1 LKTRAIRDGDYYI
14 VNGQKTWTT
23 YAQYADWIFCLVRT
37 DPLVKNQLGIS
48 FLLIDM
54 QSSGIEV
61 RPIKLMDGGQEVNE
75 VYFDN
80 VKVPVENRIGEENKG
95 WTYAKYLLT
104 HERTMQGEVA
114 VSKRH
119 LEKIR
124 VSAAKTPAGNG
135 NLMEDPSYKKK
146 VAEVEIELMALEYT
160 YLRILSQVATGGAP
174 GAESSILKIRGTE
187 IQQKLT
193 ELRLD
198 AACYGGFIFNDPLA
212 GNKEAL
218 NNGDE
223 SAAQVYFDMRKTTIY
238 AGSTQIQKGII
249 AKAVLG
255 L

>member
-1 LKTRAIRDGDYYI
+1 
-14 VNGQKTWTT
+14 
-23 YAQYADWIFCLVRT
+23 
-37 DPLVKNQLGIS
+37 
-48 FLLIDM
+48 
-54 QSSGIEV
+54 
-61 RPIKLMDGGQEVNE
+61 
-75 VYFDN
+75 
-80 VKVPVENRIGEENKG
+80 
-95 WTYAKYLLT
+95 
-104 HERTMQGEVA
+104 
-114 VSKRH
+114 
-119 LEKIR
+119 
-124 VSAAKTPAGNG
+124 
-135 NLMEDPSYKKK
+135 MEDPSYKKK

-198 AACYGGFIFNDPLA
+198 AACYGGFIFNDPLS